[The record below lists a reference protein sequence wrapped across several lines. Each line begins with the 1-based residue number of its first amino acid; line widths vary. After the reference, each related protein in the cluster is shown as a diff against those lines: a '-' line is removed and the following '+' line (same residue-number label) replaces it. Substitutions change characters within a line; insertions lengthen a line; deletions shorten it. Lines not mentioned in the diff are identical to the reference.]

1 MLPEIAKIKGL
12 HPGAILKREIKLRGM
27 RNSEL
32 AQLLDEHP
40 QTIGAILNQKRGI
53 NPMLSIKL
61 GQRLG
66 VDDDYFMIVQASYE
80 VRKAAELNKTK
91 APDLSK
97 IRKVLFWDTD
107 FDKIDWVKHRKAVI
121 KRVFERGNDEEIQEI
136 ISFYGKQ
143 AIQDELSN
151 STNDF
156 LPSLKQNMI
165 KFKITESNP

>member
-1 MLPEIAKIKGL
+1 MLI
-12 HPGAILKREIKLRGM
+12 
-27 RNSEL
+27 
-32 AQLLDEHP
+32 
-40 QTIGAILNQKRGI
+40 
-53 NPMLSIKL
+53 
-61 GQRLG
+61 
-66 VDDDYFMIVQASYE
+66 QASYE

-107 FDKIDWVKHRKAVI
+107 FDKIDWVKHRKAVM

-136 ISFYGKQ
+136 ITFYGKQ

-156 LPSLKQNMI
+156 LPSFKLNMI
-165 KFKITESNP
+165 KFNIIESNP